1 MIGRDKI
8 QEFKK
13 YISDF
18 RWENYQRD
26 YRKNKELKNLYWHIV
41 FLDYLDSKKNG
52 PDDSFHQDFTL
63 RLHKTFKGI
72 FFKPHEITAKF
83 ESKLEGFSKLYIH
96 ENQKLWESWYDEIK
110 SEFRIK
116 SSSINKIVSSFTEHR
131 NKHQSKSD
139 NITLNLNQFDS
150 QHKIIDQVVSDL
162 LSEHI
167 IFTRYRYQKRSEV
180 LTDFPFTIPEGIIDQ
195 VNEHTFH
202 YFTARFVF
210 GFLKNFES
218 RLPSDG
224 PFTLTK
230 SESIEHAF
238 NALLQRYPGF
248 TILDRNTL
256 VKMVELYCQNLE
268 GQKFNKAS
276 VRSFL
281 RRQGYS

>member
-1 MIGRDKI
+1 MIGRGKI

-52 PDDSFHQDFTL
+52 TDDSFHQDFSR

-72 FFKPHEITAKF
+72 FFKPHEVTAKF
-83 ESKLEGFSKLYIH
+83 ESKLEGFSKLYIR
-96 ENQKLWESWYDEIK
+96 ENQKLWKSWYDELQTD
-110 SEFRIK
+110 FRIK
-116 SSSINKIVSSFTEHR
+116 YWSINEIISSFTEHR
-131 NKHQSKSD
+131 NKQQSKSD
-139 NITLNLNQFDS
+139 NITLNLIKFDT
-150 QHKIIDQVVSDL
+150 QQKIIDQVVSDI

-167 IFTRYRYQKRSEV
+167 RFTRYRYQKRSEA
-180 LTDFPFTIPEGIIDQ
+180 LTDFPFTIPMGIVDQ
-195 VNEHTFH
+195 IHNHAIK
-202 YFTARFVF
+202 YFTSRFTF
-210 GFLKNFES
+210 GFLKSFES

-230 SESIEHAF
+230 SESIENAF
-238 NALLQRYPGF
+238 KALLQRYPDF
-248 TILDRNTL
+248 TRLDRNTL
-256 VKMVELYCQNLE
+256 VEMFELYCQNLE

-281 RRQGYS
+281 RREGYS